1 MAGIKREW
9 IWAIVSLIIAIV
21 LAYVLVSLAH
31 DAQSQVNVCVTPEQ
45 RDHIRGVMLTAI
57 DRALDEQVGKL
68 FANWVIDGTGQ
79 PKRAQ
84 TGTNNAIKAHILYL
98 GLVSWPGTHMNVPL
112 ASSFNQLR
120 LGLGVK
126 EP

>member
-84 TGTNNAIKAHILYL
+84 TGTNNAIKAHIISRAS
-98 GLVSWPGTHMNVPL
+98 VL
-112 ASSFNQLR
+112 AWDPHECTASFQLQSAEVR
-120 LGLGVK
+120 
-126 EP
+126 PWR